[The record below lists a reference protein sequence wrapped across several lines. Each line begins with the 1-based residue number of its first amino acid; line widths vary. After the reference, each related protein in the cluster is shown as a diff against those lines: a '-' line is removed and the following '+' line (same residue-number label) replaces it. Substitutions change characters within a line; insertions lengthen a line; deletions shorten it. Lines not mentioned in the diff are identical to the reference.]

1 MNLTDTVLEVTLPC
15 YVEGYYNSR
24 SIKFLSRNFY
34 LQTVSGVEVIFP
46 SWIIAQW
53 IEKCRY
59 NSTRHSCIAHNFRL
73 SCLQET
79 TTEDYAGL

>member
-1 MNLTDTVLEVTLPC
+1 MNLTATVLEGTLPC
-15 YVEGYYNSR
+15 YIEGYYNSR

-34 LQTVSGVEVIFP
+34 LQTVSVVEVIFP

-59 NSTRHSCIAHNFRL
+59 NSTGHSCIAHNFPF
-73 SCLQET
+73 SFLQ
-79 TTEDYAGL
+79 